1 MNYVDR
7 DKKSPNSENTSCI
20 PNYVIERP
28 AMTQLNYSQVNFKTT
43 FMHQPHVYSA
53 SFLSVDSAAGNCHDC
68 ILTQL
73 L

>member
-28 AMTQLNYSQVNFKTT
+28 GMEFTERSFRVPTFGTNQFQDLFKTY
-43 FMHQPHVYSA
+43 Q
-53 SFLSVDSAAGNCHDC
+53 
-68 ILTQL
+68 
-73 L
+73 